1 MVKLSLL
8 LPIFIPAFCYS
19 QDPVHV
25 TSVALDNKTVTV
37 TVLSAVQ
44 LKATVAPANATNTK
58 VNWTTSDPDIAFVT
72 TGGSVIGVKPGNAT
86 ITVTTID
93 GAMTATCTVSVTDQP
108 TTVEK
113 YRAFF
118 MTTNFVV
125 PLVRFNI
132 LNKASQNT
140 SIGNVALFNSVG
152 AGLDFSLGRLSVTKN
167 NSTGDEDLEF
177 SNRIGFQIGVLFAA
191 NSSAGTNA
199 NVFAPTI
206 GITLLNFQIGAGY
219 ELGTTGTGE
228 TKFFATVAYGIPLSK
243 LIDGGYWEI
252 ARWKRHKKND
262 KDNANPAPKE
272 PIHTRFTMN

>member
-1 MVKLSLL
+1 MIKLLSLFVL
-8 LPIFIPAFCYS
+8 LIPAFCYS
-19 QDPVHV
+19 QGVVHV
-25 TSVALDNKTVTV
+25 TSVTLDNKTVTA
-37 TVLSAVQ
+37 TVLSPLQ
-44 LKATVAPANATNTK
+44 LKATVAPANATDATVK
-58 VNWTTSDPDIAFVT
+58 WTSSEPDIAFVT
-72 TGGSVIGVKPGNAT
+72 TGGSVIGVKPGAAT
-86 ITVTTID
+86 ITVTTTD
-93 GAMTATCTVSVTDQP
+93 GEMTATCTVTVTAQP

-118 MTTNFVV
+118 MTTNFVI

-132 LNKASQNT
+132 LNKASQTT

-152 AGLDFSLGRLSVTKN
+152 AGLDLSLGRLIVTKN

-177 SNRIGFQIGVLFAA
+177 SNRIGLQIGVLFAA

-228 TKFFATVAYGIPLSK
+228 TKFFATVAYGIPLAK

-252 ARWKRHKKND
+252 ARWKRHKKN
-262 KDNANPAPKE
+262 KEDNSNPEPKVST
-272 PIHTRFTMN
+272 HTRIIIN